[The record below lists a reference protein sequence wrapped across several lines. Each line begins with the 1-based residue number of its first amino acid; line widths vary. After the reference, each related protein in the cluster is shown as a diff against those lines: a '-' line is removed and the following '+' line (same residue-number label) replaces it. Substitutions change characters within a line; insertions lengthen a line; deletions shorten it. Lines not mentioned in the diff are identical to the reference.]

1 MANTFVVLL
10 VSPSLLATG
19 PDDDRLRLLEL
30 GNRSVV
36 EAEMGLN
43 ELRWGQGEP
52 LEVPSVYEK
61 NQTDENLRCSS

>member
-1 MANTFVVLL
+1 MANTFIVLL
-10 VSPSLLATG
+10 VSPSLIASG

-36 EAEMGLN
+36 EAEMGFD

-52 LEVPSVYEK
+52 LEISSVI
-61 NQTDENLRCSS
+61 